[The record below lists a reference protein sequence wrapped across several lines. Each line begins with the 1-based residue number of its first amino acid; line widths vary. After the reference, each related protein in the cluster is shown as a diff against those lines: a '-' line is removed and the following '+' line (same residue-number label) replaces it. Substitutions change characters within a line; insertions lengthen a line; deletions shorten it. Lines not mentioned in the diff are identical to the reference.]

1 LKPDCRRRHAGGPA
15 LVCTYAGG
23 GRPYATLS
31 VETVGRSTQ
40 VAVARPLSVL
50 WKINDDGFSPT
61 PSVDGACRRN
71 EKLYY
76 REPCRSRVCLH
87 AVGSSKTEDRLCYAV
102 FTLGMVELCA
112 KNLQIMRNDFTDYA
126 RTFCQLCAPFSV
138 LYYT

>member
-1 LKPDCRRRHAGGPA
+1 M
-15 LVCTYAGG
+15 AGG

-102 FTLGMVELCA
+102 FTLCCRLYNRLV
-112 KNLQIMRNDFTDYA
+112 NYA
-126 RTFCQLCAPFSV
+126 NEPSQAALERSSQDA
-138 LYYT
+138 YD